1 MQEDGPWPPRPIV
14 RKMGAR
20 PQGWLNDEWCIKV
33 SCLQVWQA
41 IVRDCAELRQKAR
54 LPAHNVV
61 IFLACG
67 KNAYHRFTRTLILR
81 RWCRDEE

>member
-1 MQEDGPWPPRPIV
+1 MVPGPPAPAS
-14 RKMGAR
+14 AR
-20 PQGWLNDEWCIKV
+20 WVLGLAWLSDEWCIKV
-33 SCLQVWQA
+33 RCLQVWQA
-41 IVRDCAELRQKAR
+41 IVGDCAELRQKAR